1 MENEIVI
8 LANGDFPSHPLPL
21 EILRSGRRIIC
32 CDGAVDALVR
42 LGLEPVTI
50 VGDMD
55 SIDSNLAERYR
66 ERIFHIGSQE
76 TNDLTK
82 AFNHAVNLQPE
93 KIFILG
99 ASGKREDHTLG
110 NISLLSLYG
119 KHKEIKVEMVTDSGT
134 LIPVYSTTTFKAAAG
149 SPVSVF
155 SLDHKLRMTSEGL
168 MYPIKGVKFDSWW
181 KATLN
186 ISVSEQFTL
195 KFRKGRVIVFIG
207 HK

>member
-1 MENEIVI
+1 MQNEIVI
-8 LANGDFPSHPLPL
+8 LANGDFPSHPLPV

-32 CDGAVDALVR
+32 CDGAVEALVR
-42 LGLEPVTI
+42 SGLEPVTI

-82 AFNHAVNLQPE
+82 AFEYAINLQPE
-93 KIFILG
+93 KVFILG

-110 NISLLSLYG
+110 NISLLSQYG
-119 KHKEIKVEMVTDSGT
+119 KHKEIKVEMVTDSGI
-134 LIPVYSTTTFKAAAG
+134 LIPVYSTTTFSAPAG
-149 SPVSVF
+149 SAVSVF
-155 SLDHKLRMTSEGL
+155 SLDNKLRMASEGL
-168 MYPIKGVKFDSWW
+168 MYPIKGVKFDYWW
-181 KATLN
+181 KASLN
-186 ISVSEQFTL
+186 VSVSDQFTL

>member
-8 LANGDFPSHPLPL
+8 LANGDFPSHPVPL
-21 EILRSGRRIIC
+21 EILKSGRRIIC
-32 CDGAVDALVR
+32 CDGAVEPLVNS
-42 LGLEPVTI
+42 GLEPVTI

-55 SIDSNLAERYR
+55 SIDSNLADRYR

-82 AFNHAVNLQPE
+82 AFDYALNLQPE
-93 KIFILG
+93 KVYILG

-110 NISLLSLYG
+110 NISLLSQYG
-119 KHKEIKVEMVTDSGT
+119 KHREIKVEMVTDSGV
-134 LIPVYSTTTFKAAAG
+134 LIPVYSTTTFSAPAG
-149 SPVSVF
+149 SNVSVF
-155 SLDHKLRMTSEGL
+155 SLDNKLRMTSEGL
-168 MYPIKGVKFDSWW
+168 MYPIKGVKFDYWW

-186 ISVSEQFTL
+186 VTLSEQFTL
-195 KFRKGRVIVFIG
+195 RFRKGRVIVFIG

>member
-8 LANGDFPSHPLPL
+8 LANGDFPSHPLPV

-32 CDGAVDALVR
+32 CDGAVEALVR
-42 LGLEPVTI
+42 SGLEPVTI

-55 SIDSNLAERYR
+55 SIDSNLADRYR
-66 ERIFHIGSQE
+66 DRIFHIGSQD

-82 AFNHAVNLQPE
+82 AFEYAINLQPE
-93 KIFILG
+93 KVFILG

-110 NISLLSLYG
+110 NISLLSQYG
-119 KHKEIKVEMVTDSGT
+119 KHKEIKVEMVTDSGI
-134 LIPVYSTTTFKAAAG
+134 LIPVYSTTTFSAPAG
-149 SPVSVF
+149 STVSVF
-155 SLDHKLRMTSEGL
+155 SLDNKLRMTSEGL
-168 MYPIKGVKFDSWW
+168 MYPVKGVKFDSWW

-186 ISVSEQFTL
+186 VSLSEQFTL

>member
-8 LANGDFPSHPLPL
+8 LANGDFPSHPLPV

-32 CDGAVDALVR
+32 CDGAVEALVR
-42 LGLEPVTI
+42 SGLEPVTI

-55 SIDSNLAERYR
+55 SIDSNFADRYR
-66 ERIFHIGSQE
+66 DRIFHIGSQD

-82 AFNHAVNLQPE
+82 AFEYAINLQPE
-93 KIFILG
+93 KVFILG

-110 NISLLSLYG
+110 NISLLSQYG
-119 KHKEIKVEMVTDSGT
+119 KHKEIKVEMVTDSGI
-134 LIPVYSTTTFKAAAG
+134 LIPIYSTTTFSAPAG
-149 SPVSVF
+149 STVSVF
-155 SLDHKLRMTSEGL
+155 SLDNKLRMTSEGL
-168 MYPIKGVKFDSWW
+168 MYPVKGVKFDSWW

-186 ISVSEQFTL
+186 ISLSEQFTL

>member
-8 LANGDFPSHPLPL
+8 LANGDFPTHSVPSG
-21 EILRSGRRIIC
+21 ILRSGRRIIC
-32 CDGAVDALVR
+32 CDGAAGALIEA
-42 LGLEPVTI
+42 GLEPVTI

-66 ERIFHIGSQE
+66 ERIFHIGSQD

-82 AFNHAVNLQPE
+82 AFDYAINLQPE
-93 KIFILG
+93 KIIILG

-110 NISLLSLYG
+110 NISLLCQYG
-119 KHKEIKVEMVTDSGT
+119 RHKDVKVEMITDTGI
-134 LIPVYSTTTFKAAAG
+134 LIPVFSTATFEAPVG
-149 SPVSVF
+149 STVSVF
-155 SLDHKLRMTSEGL
+155 SLDNKLCMTSEGL
-168 MYPIKGVKFDSWW
+168 MYPIKGVKFDYWW

-186 ISVSEQFTL
+186 ISTSEKFTL
-195 KFRKGRVIVFIG
+195 KFRKGRVIVYIG

>member
-1 MENEIVI
+1 MINEIVI
-8 LANGDFPSHPLPL
+8 LANGDFPSHPLPV

-32 CDGAVDALVR
+32 CDGAVEALVR
-42 LGLEPVTI
+42 SGLEPVTI

-66 ERIFHIGSQE
+66 ERIFHIGSQD

-82 AFNHAVNLQPE
+82 AFEYAINLQPE
-93 KIFILG
+93 KVFILG

-110 NISLLSLYG
+110 NISLLSQYG
-119 KHKEIKVEMVTDSGT
+119 KHKDIKVEMVTDSGI
-134 LIPVYSTTTFKAAAG
+134 LIPVYSTTTFSAPAG
-149 SPVSVF
+149 STVSVF
-155 SLDHKLRMTSEGL
+155 SLDNKLRMTSAGL

-186 ISVSEQFTL
+186 VSLSDQFTL